1 MLGLADGT
9 VPEREVNMSEF
20 CDTSKTIVD
29 KRYTYIYYPFT
40 GVSRLYDRANDP
52 NECHDLIGDPAYAEI
67 EKKFL
72 MKVVDMMILSKGVRI
87 EAHDMTP
94 DTREGIEKLHPKFL
108 DNFDIA
114 YPLASRTAQQRLRDA
129 GLDADYNEFVRNRP
143 IKAHYGVYFFD
154 EKK

>member
-1 MLGLADGT
+1 
-9 VPEREVNMSEF
+9 MSEF

-40 GVSRLYDRANDP
+40 GVSRLYDRINDP
-52 NECHDLIGDPAYAEI
+52 NECHNLIGDPAYAEI

-72 MKVVDMMILSKGVRI
+72 MKVVDMMILAKGVRI

-94 DTREGIEKLHPKFL
+94 DTREGIERMHPKFL

-114 YPLASRTAQQRLRDA
+114 YPIATRAAQQRLRDA